1 MPSNTDLIKNSAC
14 KRILFLNHRLDTI
27 GGIETRWID
36 EFRYLNKHNYQV
48 YLFVPLKR
56 CNQDISKLYPLQ
68 SLITTNITKIELAT
82 EFTKL
87 VNEIISAIR
96 INHIDVISIHM
107 LDMFSCA
114 AVMAA
119 QICRTPVIS
128 TIHGTPDIYR
138 KPIYRLFCQKLT
150 DKSLSLSVSVS
161 QHLKSLYQ
169 THASC
174 NKVIPNL
181 INLQGYKFQHI
192 DTKPAWLMINRIS
205 SEKYPSILRFLQ
217 AADAS
222 QIPAVD
228 IVGGGKQDKLRKL
241 INKLNIN
248 LEVNFL
254 GEVQNM
260 ELLIPQYSGIAG
272 MGRAVIEGLAC
283 EKPVCVMSPEGEL
296 IGLVT
301 KDNFEALKN
310 YNFIGKTLAPIDN
323 STFSN
328 QLNTHTAKDSQHIYH
343 QLQSTLSTENWDE
356 YITLYQQAIFIDN
369 QALEALYHKIAYFS
383 VTLSAPFINDKFFQD
398 LFYETLIEHDL
409 NDIKT
414 LWLFYEKNHGLNTRY
429 PNPLKANTSFKK
441 KWQSIFKIF

>member
-1 MPSNTDLIKNSAC
+1 MSSNTDLIENSAC

-27 GGIETRWID
+27 GGIETRWMD

-56 CNQDISKLYPLQ
+56 CNQDIATLYTLQ
-68 SLITTNITKIELAT
+68 SLITTNVTKLDIAT
-82 EFTKL
+82 EFIKL
-87 VNEIISAIR
+87 VNEVINAIR
-96 INHIDVISIHM
+96 INRIDVISIHM

-138 KPIYRLFCQKLT
+138 KPIHRLFCQQLI
-150 DKSLSLSVSVS
+150 DKSLSLSISVS
-161 QHLKSLYQ
+161 QHLKSIYQ
-169 THASC
+169 TQAPH
-174 NKVIPNL
+174 NVIIPNL
-181 INLQGYKFQHI
+181 INLEGHKFQHI
-192 DTKPAWLMINRIS
+192 DTKPAWLIINRIS

-222 QIPAVD
+222 SIFTVD

-241 INKLNIN
+241 ISKLNIN

-254 GEVQNM
+254 GEVQSM
-260 ELLIPQYSGIAG
+260 ESLIPKYSGIAG
-272 MGRAVIEGLAC
+272 MGRAVIEGLAFQ
-283 EKPVCVMSPEGEL
+283 KPVCVMSPEGDL

-323 STFSN
+323 PTFSN
-328 QLNTHTAKDSQHIYH
+328 QLNTHTVKDSQHIYH
-343 QLQSTLSTENWDE
+343 QLQSTLSTEKWDE
-356 YITLYQQAIFIDN
+356 YIALYQQVKFIDN
-369 QALEALYHKIAYFS
+369 PALEALYHKLAYFS
-383 VTLSAPFINDKFFQD
+383 VTLSSPFINDKFFQD

-409 NDIKT
+409 NDIET
-414 LWLFYEKNHGLNTRY
+414 LWLFYEKNHGLNSRY
-429 PNPLKANTSFKK
+429 PNPLKAHTRFKK
-441 KWQSIFKIF
+441 KWQSILKIF